1 MIFFKKKEK
10 TAEQKINR
18 AKLIFKARMVGMYAV
33 GALGG
38 GAWVYSASESGSL
51 YAELTKDSHIV
62 IERAQAAPIAQEEI
76 PKEEKDSPEEVTPVD
91 LVDIIF
97 KKESSRG
104 KNNYSKCESQGK
116 YNRYGY
122 GIPGDGTYIC
132 FEKDEDTKAVAGW
145 VADKVARGYSDNEI
159 LCLYNTGKA
168 TRTCEYLKN

>member
-18 AKLIFKARMVGMYAV
+18 AKFILKVRMVGMYAI

-62 IERAQAAPIAQEEI
+62 IERAQAAPIEKDT
-76 PKEEKDSPEEVTPVD
+76 PKEELEPYEEVKPVD
-91 LVDIIF
+91 LVDVIF
-97 KKESSRG
+97 EKESSRG

-122 GIPGDGTYIC
+122 GIPGDGSYIC

-145 VADKVARGYSDNEI
+145 VADKIARGYSDSEI